1 MNLFGGGVKVE
12 SVKAKDKSPKL
23 RKQSDLP
30 VPSTASTLHGNLR
43 PASVS
48 MSGLSGVTAPSPPTP
63 WRKASS
69 PSPVSWLQ
77 AGHKQSPLFTNNWI
91 CFDSGKFKHET
102 PQHSSK
108 TWNWRCFPNNKRFPK
123 GDGSWP
129 ENLKLR
135 VPHQN
140 FMRPLSPLTTSR
152 QAEAPVSRK
161 RSTQSDVR
169 MVNGVLTETRSHSCH
184 VTRHSVCHGH
194 LFRTETLL
202 EDGVETISVFENN
215 KLGITTMMTC
225 TQMYF
230 SSYRDDTQIISFVL
244 QSRKRRMESKWKYKC

>member
-91 CFDSGKFKHET
+91 CFDSGKFKHKT

-152 QAEAPVSRK
+152 QAEAPVSQK

-169 MVNGVLTETRSHSCH
+169 MVNGVLTETRSHSWHRHRATWH
-184 VTRHSVCHGH
+184 VTVSVVVTFSGQRRFWRTGWRRSVCS
-194 LFRTETLL
+194 R
-202 EDGVETISVFENN
+202 
-215 KLGITTMMTC
+215 
-225 TQMYF
+225 
-230 SSYRDDTQIISFVL
+230 IIS
-244 QSRKRRMESKWKYKC
+244 